1 MSNQD
6 PAARSLE
13 RIRAALA
20 QGEKRAAM
28 AVEAGV
34 SEGQLS
40 KLLSGDLRRFCQIAA
55 SLGLEVYPTDYMAA
69 LERVLKERL

>member
-1 MSNQD
+1 
-6 PAARSLE
+6 LE